1 MLNRWKSVITKRKS
15 AITTSSLLF
24 LVVVVGWSAQNFL
37 LSLLNQT
44 FIQAEHE
51 FVYDSSILDGIED
64 QRKFRQTIAEAHTFL
79 NETVG
84 WNRVKS
90 LELVNSSRPQEGGEP
105 NLTNLEINAQ
115 LQHLAYALQPYAEQT
130 HHDKLAKDLNEVLGL
145 IAKSASSPD
154 WIQTADL
161 IRLHRMLHDLDYWVF
176 NYQERYTTFRADYW
190 GVTRLGESLRR

>member
-1 MLNRWKSVITKRKS
+1 MVFNRWKPVITKKKS
-15 AITTSSLLF
+15 TFTAASLLF
-24 LVVVVGWSAQNFL
+24 LLVIVGWSAQNLL

-51 FVYDSSILDGIED
+51 FVYDPSILDGIED
-64 QRKFRQTIAEAHTFL
+64 PKKFRQAIAKAHTFM

-90 LELVNSSRPQEGGEP
+90 LEQVNRSRSKQGGEP
-105 NLTNLEINAQ
+105 DLTNLEINAQ
-115 LQHLAYALQPYAEQT
+115 LQHIAYTLQPYAEQT
-130 HHDKLAKDLNEVLGL
+130 HHDKLAKDLNDILGL
-145 IAKSASSPD
+145 IEKSANSQD
-154 WIQTADL
+154 WIQDL